1 MNYLLDTNIVTAI
14 LKKNKKVEQKL
25 KEVQVER
32 KGVFISGITYY
43 EIKRGLLATN
53 ATRKLLEFGGLC
65 RRYRVLPVEIEVL
78 EKASE
83 IHAEL
88 KGQGRLLED
97 ADILIAATAIAQ
109 GLILVSH
116 DRDMQRVTGITIEDW
131 LE

>member
-1 MNYLLDTNIVTAI
+1 M
-14 LKKNKKVEQKL
+14 
-25 KEVQVER
+25 
-32 KGVFISGITYY
+32 
-43 EIKRGLLATN
+43 
-53 ATRKLLEFGGLC
+53 
-65 RRYRVLPVEIEVL
+65 EIEVL

-88 KGQGRLLED
+88 KSKGRLLED